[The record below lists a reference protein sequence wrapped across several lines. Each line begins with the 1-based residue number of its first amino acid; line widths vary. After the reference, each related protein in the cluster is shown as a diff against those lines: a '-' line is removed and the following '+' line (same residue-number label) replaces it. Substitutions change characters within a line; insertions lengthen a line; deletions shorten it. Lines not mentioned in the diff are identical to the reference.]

1 MKKESGITI
10 VALVVTIVVMLILVG
25 VSVTVSINGGLFNT
39 TKESTYKTEVSQVK
53 EALEEEIVQR
63 KARRESTDNIT
74 IADLDIPDKIKEK
87 YKDKLIIIGK
97 DIYYDPANIKKDN
110 EEAWLEDMDIST
122 NTKFF
127 TYNSNGDTITGLSE
141 FGYTAIEN
149 GVTKF
154 VMPTKY
160 VSKDANGNRK
170 VTTITT
176 IGANAFNATLEGKEK
191 CVKIKSIVFPTTLT
205 TLKTNA
211 FEGCNGLEKI
221 DLNNTQIG
229 AIENYSFRN
238 CSNLA
243 EVKAPNTLKSIG
255 ESSFENCK
263 NLLKIDLSNT
273 QIGAIGN
280 YSFRNCSNLAEVKA
294 PDTLKSIGAASF
306 ANCKNL
312 LKIDLSK
319 TQVTYIG
326 QYAFSY
332 CMNLKEA
339 ILPENLT
346 GLDSFAFW
354 HCEKMEKVNLGRI
367 TTVRP
372 YCFQYC
378 TSLKNIEIPDSVTY
392 IAERSFQC
400 CSSLEKLII
409 PSSVTSII
417 FEAFMWDSA
426 IQEIRI
432 PSSVTTMSY
441 NVFSQSAK
449 GGKMYV
455 PFTKEEGK
463 PSGWS
468 SEWNKSGATIIYA
481 DETT

>member
-1 MKKESGITI
+1 MKKETGITI

-63 KARRESTDNIT
+63 KARRESVDNIT
-74 IADLDIPDKIKEK
+74 IKDLDIPNKIKDK

-97 DIYYDPANIKKDN
+97 DIYYDPSNIEKDN
-110 EEAWLEDMDIST
+110 EEAWLEDMDIIA

-127 TYNSNGDTITGLSE
+127 TYNTNGDTITGLSE
-141 FGYTAIEN
+141 SGYTAIEN

-176 IGANAFNATLEGKEK
+176 IEKNAFNATVEGKGA
-191 CVKIKSIVFPTTLT
+191 CAKIKSVIFPTTLT

-211 FEGCNGLEKI
+211 FDGCNGLEKI
-221 DLNNTQIG
+221 DLSNTQIE

-243 EVKAPNTLKSIG
+243 EVKAPN
-255 ESSFENCK
+255 
-263 NLLKIDLSNT
+263 
-273 QIGAIGN
+273 
-280 YSFRNCSNLAEVKA
+280 
-294 PDTLKSIGAASF
+294 TLKSIGAASF

-346 GLDSFAFW
+346 GLLFGTARKW
-354 HCEKMEKVNLGRI
+354 K
-367 TTVRP
+367 
-372 YCFQYC
+372 
-378 TSLKNIEIPDSVTY
+378 
-392 IAERSFQC
+392 
-400 CSSLEKLII
+400 KLI
-409 PSSVTSII
+409 
-417 FEAFMWDSA
+417 
-426 IQEIRI
+426 
-432 PSSVTTMSY
+432 
-441 NVFSQSAK
+441 
-449 GGKMYV
+449 
-455 PFTKEEGK
+455 
-463 PSGWS
+463 
-468 SEWNKSGATIIYA
+468 
-481 DETT
+481 

>member
-63 KARRESTDNIT
+63 KARRESVDNIT

-97 DIYYDPANIKKDN
+97 DIYYDPANIEKDN

-141 FGYTAIEN
+141 SGYAAIEN

-176 IGANAFNATLEGKEK
+176 IGENAFNATVEEK
-191 CVKIKSIVFPTTLT
+191 KACAKIKSVIFPTTLT

-211 FEGCNGLEKI
+211 FDGCNGLEKI
-221 DLNNTQIG
+221 DL
-229 AIENYSFRN
+229 
-238 CSNLA
+238 
-243 EVKAPNTLKSIG
+243 
-255 ESSFENCK
+255 
-263 NLLKIDLSNT
+263 SNT
-273 QIGAIGN
+273 QIEAIGN

-294 PDTLKSIGAASF
+294 PNILKSIGAASF
-306 ANCKNL
+306 ENCKNL

-332 CMNLKEA
+332 CKNLKEA

-346 GLDSFAFW
+346 SLGSGAFW
-354 HCEKMEKVNLGRI
+354 HCEKMEKINLGRI
-367 TTVRP
+367 TSVSP

-409 PSSVTSII
+409 PSSVTSID
-417 FEAFMWDSA
+417 FEAFMFDPA

-432 PSSVTTMSY
+432 PSSVTTMSS

>member
-1 MKKESGITI
+1 MKKETGITI

-63 KARRESTDNIT
+63 KARRESVDNIT
-74 IADLDIPDKIKEK
+74 IKDLDIPNKIKDK

-97 DIYYDPANIKKDN
+97 DIYYDPSNIEKDN
-110 EEAWLEDMDIST
+110 EEAWLEDMDIIA

-127 TYNSNGDTITGLSE
+127 TYNTNGDTITGLSE
-141 FGYTAIEN
+141 SGYTAIEN

-176 IGANAFNATLEGKEK
+176 IEKNAFNATVEGKGA
-191 CVKIKSIVFPTTLT
+191 CAKIKSVIFPTTLT

-211 FEGCNGLEKI
+211 FDGCNGLEKI
-221 DLNNTQIG
+221 DLSNTQIE

-255 ESSFENCK
+255 AASFENCK
-263 NLLKIDLSNT
+263 NLLKIDLS
-273 QIGAIGN
+273 
-280 YSFRNCSNLAEVKA
+280 E
-294 PDTLKSIGAASF
+294 
-306 ANCKNL
+306 
-312 LKIDLSK
+312 
-319 TQVTYIG
+319 TQVTSIW
-326 QYAFSY
+326 QNAFSY

-346 GLDSFAFW
+346 SLGSFAFL
-354 HCEKMEKVNLGRI
+354 HCEKMEKINLGRI
-367 TTVRP
+367 TSVSP

-378 TSLKNIEIPDSVTY
+378 TNLKNIEIPDSVTS
-392 IAERSFQC
+392 IRECSFQC

-409 PSSVTSII
+409 PNSVTNINSA
-417 FEAFMWDSA
+417 AFA
-426 IQEIRI
+426 NCEKIQEIRI
-432 PSSVTTMSY
+432 PSSVTTISY
-441 NVFSQSAK
+441 NVFYGSAID
-449 GGKMYV
+449 GKIYV
-455 PFTKEEGK
+455 PYTKEEGK
-463 PSGWS
+463 PSGWHDQ
-468 SEWNKSGATIIYA
+468 WNSRSGATIIYA

>member
-1 MKKESGITI
+1 MKKETGITI

-63 KARRESTDNIT
+63 KARRESVDNIT
-74 IADLDIPDKIKEK
+74 IEDLDIPNKIKDK

-97 DIYYDPANIKKDN
+97 DIYYDPSNIEKDN
-110 EEAWLEDMDIST
+110 EEAWLEDMDIIA

-127 TYNSNGDTITGLSE
+127 TYNTNGDTITGLSE
-141 FGYTAIEN
+141 SGYTAIEN

-176 IGANAFNATLEGKEK
+176 IEKNAFNATVEGKGA
-191 CVKIKSIVFPTTLT
+191 CAKIKSVIFPTTLT

-211 FEGCNGLEKI
+211 FDGCNGLEKI
-221 DLNNTQIG
+221 DL
-229 AIENYSFRN
+229 
-238 CSNLA
+238 SN
-243 EVKAPNTLKSIG
+243 
-255 ESSFENCK
+255 
-263 NLLKIDLSNT
+263 
-273 QIGAIGN
+273 
-280 YSFRNCSNLAEVKA
+280 
-294 PDTLKSIGAASF
+294 
-306 ANCKNL
+306 
-312 LKIDLSK
+312 

-346 GLDSFAFW
+346 SLGSGAFW
-354 HCEKMEKVNLGRI
+354 HCEKMEKINLGRI
-367 TTVRP
+367 TSVSP

-378 TSLKNIEIPDSVTY
+378 TNLKNIEIPDSVTY

-409 PSSVTSII
+409 PSSVTSIDI
-417 FEAFMWDSA
+417 EAFMWDPA

-463 PSGWS
+463 PSGWHDA
-468 SEWNKSGATIIYA
+468 WNRSGATIIYA

>member
-1 MKKESGITI
+1 MKKETGITI

-63 KARRESTDNIT
+63 KARRESVDNIT
-74 IADLDIPDKIKEK
+74 IADLDIPNKIKDK

-97 DIYYDPANIKKDN
+97 DIYYDPANIEKDN
-110 EEAWLEDMDIST
+110 EETWLEDMDIIAST
-122 NTKFF
+122 KLF
-127 TYNSNGDTITGLSE
+127 TYNNNGDTITGLSE
-141 FGYTAIEN
+141 SGYAAIEN

-176 IGANAFNATLEGKEK
+176 IGENAFNAKADGKEA
-191 CVKIKSIVFPTTLT
+191 CAKIKSIVFPTTLK

-211 FEGCNGLEKI
+211 FDGCSGLE
-221 DLNNTQIG
+221 
-229 AIENYSFRN
+229 
-238 CSNLA
+238 
-243 EVKAPNTLKSIG
+243 
-255 ESSFENCK
+255 
-263 NLLKIDLSNT
+263 KIDLSNT

-332 CMNLKEA
+332 CKNLKEA

-367 TTVRP
+367 TSVRP

-378 TSLKNIEIPDSVTY
+378 TNLKNIEIPDSVTY
-392 IAERSFQC
+392 ITERSFQC

-409 PSSVTSII
+409 PSSVTSIN
-417 FEAFMWDSA
+417 FEAFASCEK

-432 PSSVTTMSY
+432 PSSVTTMSS

-468 SEWNKSGATIIYA
+468 SDWNKSGATIIYA

>member
-1 MKKESGITI
+1 MKKETGITI

-63 KARRESTDNIT
+63 KARRESVDNIT
-74 IADLDIPDKIKEK
+74 IADLDIPNKIKDK

-97 DIYYDPANIKKDN
+97 DIYYDPVNIEKDN
-110 EEAWLEDMDIST
+110 EETWLEDMDIIAST
-122 NTKFF
+122 KLF
-127 TYNSNGDTITGLSE
+127 TYNNNGDTITGLSE
-141 FGYTAIEN
+141 SGYAAIEN

-176 IGANAFNATLEGKEK
+176 IGENAFNAKADGKEA
-191 CVKIKSIVFPTTLT
+191 CAKIKSIVFPTTLK

-211 FEGCNGLEKI
+211 FDGCSGLE
-221 DLNNTQIG
+221 
-229 AIENYSFRN
+229 
-238 CSNLA
+238 
-243 EVKAPNTLKSIG
+243 
-255 ESSFENCK
+255 
-263 NLLKIDLSNT
+263 KIDLSNT

-332 CMNLKEA
+332 CKNLKEA

-367 TTVRP
+367 TSVRP

-378 TSLKNIEIPDSVTY
+378 TNLKNIEIPDSVTY
-392 IAERSFQC
+392 ITERSFQC

-409 PSSVTSII
+409 PSSVTSIN
-417 FEAFMWDSA
+417 FEAFASCEK

-432 PSSVTTMSY
+432 PSSVTTMSP

-468 SEWNKSGATIIYA
+468 SDWNKSGATIIYA

>member
-63 KARRESTDNIT
+63 KARRESVDNIT
-74 IADLDIPDKIKEK
+74 IKDLDIPNKIKDK

-97 DIYYDPANIKKDN
+97 DIYYDPSNIEKDN
-110 EEAWLEDMDIST
+110 EEAWLEDMDIIA

-127 TYNSNGDTITGLSE
+127 TYNTNGDTITGLSE
-141 FGYTAIEN
+141 SGYTAIEN

-176 IGANAFNATLEGKEK
+176 IGENAFNATVEEK
-191 CVKIKSIVFPTTLT
+191 KACAKIKIIVFPTTL
-205 TLKTNA
+205 
-211 FEGCNGLEKI
+211 I
-221 DLNNTQIG
+221 SLNNY
-229 AIENYSFRN
+229 A
-238 CSNLA
+238 
-243 EVKAPNTLKSIG
+243 LKG
-255 ESSFENCK
+255 CK
-263 NLLKIDLSNT
+263 NLTEVEFPDSLKNINFQT
-273 QIGAIGN
+273 
-280 YSFRNCSNLAEVKA
+280 
-294 PDTLKSIGAASF
+294 F
-306 ANCKNL
+306 ADCLNL

-332 CMNLKEA
+332 CKNLKEA

-346 GLDSFAFW
+346 SLGSFAFW
-354 HCEKMEKVNLGRI
+354 HCEKMEKINLGRI
-367 TTVRP
+367 TSVSP

-378 TSLKNIEIPDSVTY
+378 TNLKNIEIPDSVTS
-392 IAERSFQC
+392 IRECSFQC

-409 PSSVTSII
+409 PNSVTNIN
-417 FEAFMWDSA
+417 FAAFA
-426 IQEIRI
+426 NCEKIQEIRI
-432 PSSVTTMSY
+432 PSSVTTISY
-441 NVFSQSAK
+441 NVFYGSAID
-449 GGKMYV
+449 GKIYV
-455 PFTKEEGK
+455 PYTKEEGK
-463 PSGWS
+463 PSGWHDQ
-468 SEWNKSGATIIYA
+468 WNSRSGATIIYA

>member
-1 MKKESGITI
+1 MKKETGITI

-63 KARRESTDNIT
+63 KARRESVDNIT
-74 IADLDIPDKIKEK
+74 IEDLDIPNKIKDK

-97 DIYYDPANIKKDN
+97 DIYYDPANIEKDN

-141 FGYTAIEN
+141 SGYAAIEN

-176 IGANAFNATLEGKEK
+176 IGENAFNATVEEK
-191 CVKIKSIVFPTTLT
+191 KACAKIKSVIFPTTLT

-211 FEGCNGLEKI
+211 FDGCNGLE
-221 DLNNTQIG
+221 
-229 AIENYSFRN
+229 
-238 CSNLA
+238 
-243 EVKAPNTLKSIG
+243 
-255 ESSFENCK
+255 
-263 NLLKIDLSNT
+263 
-273 QIGAIGN
+273 
-280 YSFRNCSNLAEVKA
+280 
-294 PDTLKSIGAASF
+294 
-306 ANCKNL
+306 
-312 LKIDLSK
+312 KIDLSK

-326 QYAFSY
+326 QYVFSY
-332 CMNLKEA
+332 CKNLKEA

-346 GLDSFAFW
+346 GLDSFAFG

-367 TTVRP
+367 TSVRP

-409 PSSVTSII
+409 PNSVTNIN
-417 FEAFMWDSA
+417 FAAFADCEK

-432 PSSVTTMSY
+432 PSSVTTISY
-441 NVFSQSAK
+441 NVFSGSAI

-463 PSGWS
+463 PSGWHDQ
-468 SEWNKSGATIIYA
+468 WNRSHATIIYA

>member
-1 MKKESGITI
+1 MKKETGITI

-63 KARRESTDNIT
+63 KARRESVDNIT
-74 IADLDIPDKIKEK
+74 IADLDIPNKIKDK

-97 DIYYDPANIKKDN
+97 DIYYDPVNIEKDN
-110 EEAWLEDMDIST
+110 EETWLEDMDIIAST
-122 NTKFF
+122 KLF
-127 TYNSNGDTITGLSE
+127 TYNNNGDTITGLSE
-141 FGYTAIEN
+141 SGYAAIEN

-176 IGANAFNATLEGKEK
+176 IGENAFNAKADGKEA
-191 CVKIKSIVFPTTLT
+191 CAKIKSIVFPTTLK

-211 FEGCNGLEKI
+211 FDGCSGLE
-221 DLNNTQIG
+221 
-229 AIENYSFRN
+229 
-238 CSNLA
+238 
-243 EVKAPNTLKSIG
+243 
-255 ESSFENCK
+255 
-263 NLLKIDLSNT
+263 KIDLSNT

-332 CMNLKEA
+332 CKNLKEA

-367 TTVRP
+367 TSVRP

-378 TSLKNIEIPDSVTY
+378 TNLKNIEIPDSVTY
-392 IAERSFQC
+392 ITERSFQC

-409 PSSVTSII
+409 PSSVTSIN
-417 FEAFMWDSA
+417 FEAFASCEK

-432 PSSVTTMSY
+432 PSSVTTMSS

-468 SEWNKSGATIIYA
+468 SDWNKSGATIIYA

>member
-1 MKKESGITI
+1 MKKETGITI

-63 KARRESTDNIT
+63 KARRESVDNIT
-74 IADLDIPDKIKEK
+74 IEDLDIPNKIKDK

-97 DIYYDPANIKKDN
+97 DIYYDPANIEKDN
-110 EEAWLEDMDIST
+110 EEAWLEDMDIIA

-127 TYNSNGDTITGLSE
+127 TYNTNGDTITGLSE
-141 FGYTAIEN
+141 SGYTAIEN

-176 IGANAFNATLEGKEK
+176 IGENAFNATVEGKGA
-191 CVKIKSIVFPTTLT
+191 CAKIKSVIFPITLT

-211 FEGCNGLEKI
+211 FDGCNGLEKI
-221 DLNNTQIG
+221 DLSNTQIE

-243 EVKAPNTLKSIG
+243 EVKAPN
-255 ESSFENCK
+255 
-263 NLLKIDLSNT
+263 
-273 QIGAIGN
+273 
-280 YSFRNCSNLAEVKA
+280 
-294 PDTLKSIGAASF
+294 TLKSIGAASF

-326 QYAFSY
+326 QEAFSY

-354 HCEKMEKVNLGRI
+354 HCEKMEKVNIGRI
-367 TTVRP
+367 TSVRP

-392 IAERSFQC
+392 ISERSFQC

-409 PSSVTSII
+409 PSSVTSIN
-417 FEAFMWDSA
+417 FEAFASCEK

-432 PSSVTTMSY
+432 PSSVTTISY

-455 PFTKEEGK
+455 PYTKEEEK
-463 PSGWS
+463 PSGWHGA
-468 SEWNKSGATIIYA
+468 WNRSGATIIYA

>member
-63 KARRESTDNIT
+63 KARRESVDNIT

-97 DIYYDPANIKKDN
+97 DIYYDPANIEKDN

-141 FGYTAIEN
+141 SGYAAIEN

-176 IGANAFNATLEGKEK
+176 IGENAFNATVEEK
-191 CVKIKSIVFPTTLT
+191 KACAKIKSVIFPTTLT

-211 FEGCNGLEKI
+211 FDGCNGLEKI
-221 DLNNTQIG
+221 DL
-229 AIENYSFRN
+229 
-238 CSNLA
+238 
-243 EVKAPNTLKSIG
+243 
-255 ESSFENCK
+255 
-263 NLLKIDLSNT
+263 SNT
-273 QIGAIGN
+273 QIEAIGN

-294 PDTLKSIGAASF
+294 PNILKSIGAASF
-306 ANCKNL
+306 ENCKNL

-332 CMNLKEA
+332 CKNLKEA

-367 TTVRP
+367 TSVRP

-409 PSSVTSII
+409 PSSVTSID
-417 FEAFMWDSA
+417 FEAFMFDPA

-432 PSSVTTMSY
+432 PSSVTTMSS

>member
-1 MKKESGITI
+1 MKKETGITI

-63 KARRESTDNIT
+63 KARRESVDNIT
-74 IADLDIPDKIKEK
+74 IADLDIPNKIKDK

-97 DIYYDPANIKKDN
+97 DIYYDPVNIEKDN
-110 EEAWLEDMDIST
+110 EETWLEDMDIIAST
-122 NTKFF
+122 KLF
-127 TYNSNGDTITGLSE
+127 TYNNNGDTITGLSE
-141 FGYTAIEN
+141 SGYAAIEN

-176 IGANAFNATLEGKEK
+176 IGENAFNAKADGKEA
-191 CVKIKSIVFPTTLT
+191 CAKIKSIVFPTTLK

-211 FEGCNGLEKI
+211 FDGCSGLE
-221 DLNNTQIG
+221 
-229 AIENYSFRN
+229 
-238 CSNLA
+238 
-243 EVKAPNTLKSIG
+243 
-255 ESSFENCK
+255 
-263 NLLKIDLSNT
+263 KIDLSNT

-312 LKIDLSK
+312 LKIDISK

-332 CMNLKEA
+332 CKNLKEA

-367 TTVRP
+367 TSVRP

-378 TSLKNIEIPDSVTY
+378 TNLKNIEIPDSVTY
-392 IAERSFQC
+392 ITERSFQC

-409 PSSVTSII
+409 PSSVTSIN
-417 FEAFMWDSA
+417 FEAFASCEK

-432 PSSVTTMSY
+432 PSSVTTMSF

-468 SEWNKSGATIIYA
+468 SDWNKSGATIIYA

>member
-1 MKKESGITI
+1 MKKETGITI

-25 VSVTVSINGGLFNT
+25 VSVTVSINGRLFNT

-63 KARRESTDNIT
+63 KARRESVDNIT
-74 IADLDIPDKIKEK
+74 IKDLDIPNKIKDK

-97 DIYYDPANIKKDN
+97 DIYYDPSNIEKDN
-110 EEAWLEDMDIST
+110 EEAWLEDMDIIA

-127 TYNSNGDTITGLSE
+127 TYNTNGDTITGLSE
-141 FGYTAIEN
+141 SGYTAIEN

-176 IGANAFNATLEGKEK
+176 IEKNAFNATVEGKGA
-191 CVKIKSIVFPTTLT
+191 CAKIKSVIFPTTLT

-211 FEGCNGLEKI
+211 FDGCNGLEKI
-221 DLNNTQIG
+221 DLSNTQIE

-243 EVKAPNTLKSIG
+243 EVKAPN
-255 ESSFENCK
+255 
-263 NLLKIDLSNT
+263 
-273 QIGAIGN
+273 
-280 YSFRNCSNLAEVKA
+280 
-294 PDTLKSIGAASF
+294 TLKSIGAASF

-354 HCEKMEKVNLGRI
+354 HCEKMEKVNIGRI
-367 TTVRP
+367 TSVRS

-392 IAERSFQC
+392 ISERSFQC

-409 PSSVTSII
+409 PSSVTSIN
-417 FEAFMWDSA
+417 FEAFASCEK

-432 PSSVTTMSY
+432 PSSVTTISY

-455 PFTKEEGK
+455 PYTKEEEK
-463 PSGWS
+463 PSGWHGA
-468 SEWNKSGATIIYA
+468 WNRSGATIIYA

>member
-63 KARRESTDNIT
+63 KARRESVDNIT
-74 IADLDIPDKIKEK
+74 IADLDIPNKIKDK

-97 DIYYDPANIKKDN
+97 DIYYDPVNIEKDN
-110 EEAWLEDMDIST
+110 EEAWLGDMDIIA

-127 TYNSNGDTITGLSE
+127 TYNTNGDTITGLSE
-141 FGYTAIEN
+141 SGYAAIEN
-149 GVTKF
+149 RVTKF
-154 VMPTKY
+154 VMPTKL

-176 IGANAFNATLEGKEK
+176 IGENAFNATVEGKQT
-191 CVKIKSIVFPTTLT
+191 CVKIKSVIFPTTLT

-211 FEGCNGLEKI
+211 FDGCNGLEKI
-221 DLNNTQIG
+221 DLSNTQIE
-229 AIENYSFRN
+229 AIANYSFRN

-255 ESSFENCK
+255 AASFENCK

-273 QIGAIGN
+273 Q
-280 YSFRNCSNLAEVKA
+280 V
-294 PDTLKSIGAASF
+294 TSIW
-306 ANCKNL
+306 
-312 LKIDLSK
+312 
-319 TQVTYIG
+319 

-332 CMNLKEA
+332 CKNLKEA

-346 GLDSFAFW
+346 SLGSFAFW
-354 HCEKMEKVNLGRI
+354 HCEKMEKINLGRI
-367 TTVRP
+367 TSVSP

-409 PSSVTSII
+409 PSSVTSID
-417 FEAFMWDSA
+417 FEAFMFDPA

-432 PSSVTTMSY
+432 PSSLTTMSS

>member
-63 KARRESTDNIT
+63 KARRESVDNIT

-97 DIYYDPANIKKDN
+97 DIYYDPANIEKDN

-141 FGYTAIEN
+141 SGYTAIEN

-176 IGANAFNATLEGKEK
+176 IGANAFNATADGKEA
-191 CVKIKSIVFPTTLT
+191 CAKIKSIVFPTTL
-205 TLKTNA
+205 
-211 FEGCNGLEKI
+211 I
-221 DLNNTQIG
+221 SLNNY
-229 AIENYSFRN
+229 A
-238 CSNLA
+238 
-243 EVKAPNTLKSIG
+243 LKG
-255 ESSFENCK
+255 CK
-263 NLLKIDLSNT
+263 NLTEVEFPDSLKNINF
-273 QIGAIGN
+273 QA
-280 YSFRNCSNLAEVKA
+280 
-294 PDTLKSIGAASF
+294 F
-306 ANCKNL
+306 ADCLNL

-332 CMNLKEA
+332 CKNLKEA

-354 HCEKMEKVNLGRI
+354 HCEKMEKINLGRI
-367 TTVRP
+367 TSVSP

-378 TSLKNIEIPDSVTY
+378 TNLKNIEIPDSVTS
-392 IAERSFQC
+392 IRECSFQC

-409 PSSVTSII
+409 PNSVTNIN
-417 FEAFMWDSA
+417 FAAFA
-426 IQEIRI
+426 NCEKIQEIRI

>member
-1 MKKESGITI
+1 MKNKNGITL
-10 VALVVTIVVMLILVG
+10 VALVITIIVMLILVG
-25 VSVTVSINGGLFNT
+25 VTVTVAINGGLFEKA
-39 TKESTYKTEVSQVK
+39 KESAYKTEVSQIK
-53 EALEEEIVQR
+53 ESLGDKIVEI
-63 KARRESTDNIT
+63 ETGTETTDNMT

-97 DIYYDPANIKKDN
+97 DIYYDPANIEKDN
-110 EEAWLEDMDIST
+110 EEAWLEEMDIIAST
-122 NTKFF
+122 KLF
-127 TYNSNGDTITGLSE
+127 TYNNNGDTITGLSE
-141 FGYTAIEN
+141 SGYTAIEN

-154 VMPTKY
+154 VMPTKL

-176 IGANAFNATLEGKEK
+176 IEGNAFNATVEGKGA
-191 CVKIKSIVFPTTLT
+191 CAKIKSVIFPTTLT

-211 FEGCNGLEKI
+211 FDGCNGLEKI
-221 DLNNTQIG
+221 DLSNTQIE
-229 AIENYSFRN
+229 AIGNYSFRN

-255 ESSFENCK
+255 
-263 NLLKIDLSNT
+263 
-273 QIGAIGN
+273 
-280 YSFRNCSNLAEVKA
+280 
-294 PDTLKSIGAASF
+294 AASF
-306 ANCKNL
+306 ENCKNL

-319 TQVTYIG
+319 TQVTSIW

-346 GLDSFAFW
+346 SLGSGAFW
-354 HCEKMEKVNLGRI
+354 HCEKMEKINLGRI
-367 TTVRP
+367 TSVGP
-372 YCFQYC
+372 YCFQSC
-378 TSLKNIEIPDSVTY
+378 TNLKNIEIPDSVTGIY
-392 IAERSFQC
+392 QCSFQF

-409 PSSVTSII
+409 PNSVTNIN
-417 FEAFMWDSA
+417 FAAFA
-426 IQEIRI
+426 NCEKIQEIRI
-432 PSSVTTMSY
+432 PSSVTTISY
-441 NVFSQSAK
+441 NVFYGSAI

-463 PSGWS
+463 PSGWHDQ
-468 SEWNKSGATIIYA
+468 WNSRSGATIIYA

>member
-63 KARRESTDNIT
+63 KARRESVDNIT
-74 IADLDIPDKIKEK
+74 IADLDIPDKIKKK

-97 DIYYDPANIKKDN
+97 DIYYDPANIEKDN

-141 FGYTAIEN
+141 SGYAAIEN

-176 IGANAFNATLEGKEK
+176 IGENAFNATVEEK
-191 CVKIKSIVFPTTLT
+191 KACAKIKSVIFPTTLT

-211 FEGCNGLEKI
+211 FDGCNGLEKI
-221 DLNNTQIG
+221 DL
-229 AIENYSFRN
+229 
-238 CSNLA
+238 
-243 EVKAPNTLKSIG
+243 
-255 ESSFENCK
+255 
-263 NLLKIDLSNT
+263 SNT
-273 QIGAIGN
+273 QIEAIGN

-294 PDTLKSIGAASF
+294 PNILKSIGAASF
-306 ANCKNL
+306 ENCKNL

-332 CMNLKEA
+332 CKNLKEA

-367 TTVRP
+367 TSVRP

-409 PSSVTSII
+409 PSSVTSID
-417 FEAFMWDSA
+417 FEAFMFDPA

-432 PSSVTTMSY
+432 PSSVTTMSS

>member
-63 KARRESTDNIT
+63 KARRESVDNIT

-97 DIYYDPANIKKDN
+97 DIYYDPANIEKDN

-141 FGYTAIEN
+141 SGYAAIEN

-176 IGANAFNATLEGKEK
+176 IGENAFNAKADGKEA
-191 CVKIKSIVFPTTLT
+191 CTKIKSIVFPTTL
-205 TLKTNA
+205 
-211 FEGCNGLEKI
+211 I
-221 DLNNTQIG
+221 SLNNY
-229 AIENYSFRN
+229 A
-238 CSNLA
+238 
-243 EVKAPNTLKSIG
+243 LKG
-255 ESSFENCK
+255 CK
-263 NLLKIDLSNT
+263 NLT
-273 QIGAIGN
+273 
-280 YSFRNCSNLAEVKA
+280 EVEF
-294 PDTLKSIGAASF
+294 PDTLKNINFQALAD
-306 ANCKNL
+306 CLNL

-319 TQVTYIG
+319 TQVTSIG

-332 CMNLKEA
+332 CKNLKEA

-346 GLDSFAFW
+346 SLGSFAFW
-354 HCEKMEKVNLGRI
+354 HCEKMEKINLGRI
-367 TTVRP
+367 TSVSP

-409 PSSVTSII
+409 PSSVTSID
-417 FEAFMWDSA
+417 FEAFMFDPA

-432 PSSVTTMSY
+432 PSSVTTMSS

>member
-1 MKKESGITI
+1 MKKETGITI

-63 KARRESTDNIT
+63 KARRESVDNIT
-74 IADLDIPDKIKEK
+74 IADLDIPNKIKDK

-97 DIYYDPANIKKDN
+97 DIYYDPVNIEKDN
-110 EEAWLEDMDIST
+110 EETWLEDMDIIAST
-122 NTKFF
+122 KLF
-127 TYNSNGDTITGLSE
+127 TYNNNGDTITGLSE
-141 FGYTAIEN
+141 SGYAAIEN

-176 IGANAFNATLEGKEK
+176 IEKNAFNATVEEK
-191 CVKIKSIVFPTTLT
+191 KACAKIKSVIFPTTLT

-211 FEGCNGLEKI
+211 FDGCNGLE
-221 DLNNTQIG
+221 
-229 AIENYSFRN
+229 
-238 CSNLA
+238 
-243 EVKAPNTLKSIG
+243 
-255 ESSFENCK
+255 
-263 NLLKIDLSNT
+263 
-273 QIGAIGN
+273 
-280 YSFRNCSNLAEVKA
+280 
-294 PDTLKSIGAASF
+294 
-306 ANCKNL
+306 
-312 LKIDLSK
+312 KIDLSK

-326 QYAFSY
+326 QEAFSY

-367 TTVRP
+367 TSVRP

-378 TSLKNIEIPDSVTY
+378 TSLKNIEIPDSVKY
-392 IAERSFQC
+392 ITECSFQC

-409 PSSVTSII
+409 PNSVTNIN
-417 FEAFMWDSA
+417 FAAFA
-426 IQEIRI
+426 NCEKIQEIRI
-432 PSSVTTMSY
+432 PSSVTTISY
-441 NVFSQSAK
+441 NVFYGSAID
-449 GGKMYV
+449 GKIYV
-455 PFTKEEGK
+455 PYTKEEGK
-463 PSGWS
+463 PSGWHDQ
-468 SEWNKSGATIIYA
+468 WNSRSGATIIYA

>member
-1 MKKESGITI
+1 MKKETGITI

-63 KARRESTDNIT
+63 KARRESVDNIT
-74 IADLDIPDKIKEK
+74 IADLDIPNKIKDK

-97 DIYYDPANIKKDN
+97 DIYYDPVNIEKDN
-110 EEAWLEDMDIST
+110 EETWLEDMDIIAST
-122 NTKFF
+122 KLF
-127 TYNSNGDTITGLSE
+127 TYNNNGDTITGLSE
-141 FGYTAIEN
+141 SGYAAIEN

-176 IGANAFNATLEGKEK
+176 IGENAFNAKADGKEA
-191 CVKIKSIVFPTTLT
+191 CAKIKSIVFPTTLK

-211 FEGCNGLEKI
+211 FDGCSGLE
-221 DLNNTQIG
+221 
-229 AIENYSFRN
+229 
-238 CSNLA
+238 
-243 EVKAPNTLKSIG
+243 
-255 ESSFENCK
+255 
-263 NLLKIDLSNT
+263 KIDLSNT

-294 PDTLKSIGAASF
+294 PDTLKSIEAASF

-312 LKIDLSK
+312 LKIDISK

-332 CMNLKEA
+332 CKNLKEA

-367 TTVRP
+367 TSVRP

-378 TSLKNIEIPDSVTY
+378 TNLKNIEIPDSVTY
-392 IAERSFQC
+392 ITERSFQC

-409 PSSVTSII
+409 PSSVTSIN
-417 FEAFMWDSA
+417 FEAFASCEK

-432 PSSVTTMSY
+432 PSSVTTMSS

-468 SEWNKSGATIIYA
+468 SDWNKSGATIIYA

>member
-1 MKKESGITI
+1 MKKETGITI

-63 KARRESTDNIT
+63 KARRESVDNIT
-74 IADLDIPDKIKEK
+74 IADLDIPNKIKDK

-97 DIYYDPANIKKDN
+97 DIYYDPVNIEKDN
-110 EEAWLEDMDIST
+110 EETWLEDMDIIAST
-122 NTKFF
+122 KLF
-127 TYNSNGDTITGLSE
+127 TYNNNGDTITGLSE
-141 FGYTAIEN
+141 SGYAAIEN

-176 IGANAFNATLEGKEK
+176 IGENAFNAKADGKEA
-191 CVKIKSIVFPTTLT
+191 CAKIKSIVFPTTLK

-211 FEGCNGLEKI
+211 FDGCSGLE
-221 DLNNTQIG
+221 
-229 AIENYSFRN
+229 
-238 CSNLA
+238 
-243 EVKAPNTLKSIG
+243 
-255 ESSFENCK
+255 
-263 NLLKIDLSNT
+263 KIDLSNT

-332 CMNLKEA
+332 CKNLKEA

-367 TTVRP
+367 TSVRP

-378 TSLKNIEIPDSVTY
+378 TNLKNIEIPDSVTY
-392 IAERSFQC
+392 ITERSFQC

-409 PSSVTSII
+409 PSSVTSIN
-417 FEAFMWDSA
+417 FEAFASCEK

-432 PSSVTTMSY
+432 PSSVTTMSF

-468 SEWNKSGATIIYA
+468 SDWNKSGATIIYA

>member
-1 MKKESGITI
+1 MKKETGITI

-63 KARRESTDNIT
+63 KARRESVDNIT
-74 IADLDIPDKIKEK
+74 IADLDIPNKIKDK

-97 DIYYDPANIKKDN
+97 DIYYDPVNIEKDN
-110 EEAWLEDMDIST
+110 EETWLEDMDIIAST
-122 NTKFF
+122 KLF
-127 TYNSNGDTITGLSE
+127 TYNNNGDTITGLSE
-141 FGYTAIEN
+141 SGYAAIEN

-176 IGANAFNATLEGKEK
+176 IGENAFNAKADGKEA
-191 CVKIKSIVFPTTLT
+191 CAKIKSIVFPTTLK

-211 FEGCNGLEKI
+211 FDGCSGLE
-221 DLNNTQIG
+221 
-229 AIENYSFRN
+229 
-238 CSNLA
+238 
-243 EVKAPNTLKSIG
+243 
-255 ESSFENCK
+255 
-263 NLLKIDLSNT
+263 KIDLSNT

-312 LKIDLSK
+312 LKIDISK

-332 CMNLKEA
+332 CKNLKEA

-367 TTVRP
+367 TSVRP

-378 TSLKNIEIPDSVTY
+378 TNLKNIEIPDSVTY
-392 IAERSFQC
+392 ITERSFQC

-409 PSSVTSII
+409 PSSVTSIN
-417 FEAFMWDSA
+417 FEAFASCEK

-432 PSSVTTMSY
+432 PSSVTTMSS

-468 SEWNKSGATIIYA
+468 SDWNKSGATIIYA